1 MTGGTIVVL
10 GPVGYNLGAGMTG
23 GQAFVWDPEALLM
36 ARLNP
41 ALVEAERPD
50 AEAFEELC
58 WLVERHAE
66 LTGSSRAAGLLK
78 DWDEAGEHFWHVLPI
93 DRVRRLE
100 ESGAGRTSSS

>member
-1 MTGGTIVVL
+1 
-10 GPVGYNLGAGMTG
+10 
-23 GQAFVWDPEALLM
+23 
-36 ARLNP
+36 
-41 ALVEAERPD
+41 
-50 AEAFEELC
+50 
-58 WLVERHAE
+58 HAE